1 MEPTRI
7 FRLALALGFY
17 AVLGTYYLALA
28 ADTMSPKTTD
38 QEGFEVIGIEAR
50 TNNAKESSDGG
61 MIPQMWQRFYME
73 GTINQIPNKVD
84 KSIIAVYTDY
94 VSDAN
99 GDYTYILG
107 ARVKPGSKAPAGMVA
122 KQIPTGK
129 YLDFD
134 SEQGALPLVVP
145 KVWRH
150 IAEYFQATGAPA
162 RVYKADYEVYDA
174 AMDPNDASTHVFV
187 GVK

>member
-1 MEPTRI
+1 MKNT
-7 FRLALALGFY
+7 FLVLSLALCAS
-17 AVLGTYYLALA
+17 VVSNCPVRA
-28 ADTMSPKTTD
+28 ADTVTPKATD
-38 QEGFEVIGIEAR
+38 QQGFEVIGIEAR
-50 TNNAKESSDGG
+50 TNNVKENSDGG

-73 GTINQIPNKVD
+73 GTIDQIPAKVD
-84 KSIIAVYTDY
+84 NSIIAVYTDY
-94 VSDAN
+94 VNDAN

-107 ARVKPGSKAPAGMVA
+107 AKVKAGTKPPAGMVA

-129 YLDFD
+129 YLEFA

-150 IAEYFQATGAPA
+150 IAEYFLAAGAPA
-162 RVYKADYEVYDA
+162 RAYKADYEVYDA